1 MKEQEI
7 NPSFQSSNAFTSLY
21 AVLNL
26 KMYKIENHSTL
37 KLYFSRKILLLLT
50 TMKSI
55 HLETDRYNSYNQYK
69 LNILK
74 IYRHIIWLMSAVI
87 FYVIFFLVHITIL

>member
-1 MKEQEI
+1 
-7 NPSFQSSNAFTSLY
+7 
-21 AVLNL
+21 
-26 KMYKIENHSTL
+26 
-37 KLYFSRKILLLLT
+37 
-50 TMKSI
+50 MKSI
-55 HLETDRYNSYNQYK
+55 HLEIDRYNSYNQYK